1 MNRKEVLEAA
11 IECVTKTRQD
21 QHGNPENTFAMIADL
36 WEMYL
41 THRYDIDLSI
51 EPPDVCVMM
60 TLFKVA
66 RFGVGQHSDDNA
78 IDGAGY
84 FALANELRSEAE
96 KRPSQSTRNELKHGI
111 EWVDDKI
118 RHGGVM
124 DCGK

>member
-41 THRYDIDLSI
+41 AHKYNIDFSL
-51 EPPDVCVMM
+51 EPYDVCMMM

-66 RFGVGQHSDDNA
+66 RFGIGQHSDDNA

-84 FALANELRSEAE
+84 FALANELRSCNENRRSESLSKAFNFDMPTFGIRNDDE
-96 KRPSQSTRNELKHGI
+96 SST
-111 EWVDDKI
+111 DF
-118 RHGGVM
+118 
-124 DCGK
+124 GK

>member
-1 MNRKEVLEAA
+1 
-11 IECVTKTRQD
+11 
-21 QHGNPENTFAMIADL
+21 MIADL

-41 THRYDIDLSI
+41 CHRYGIDLTI
-51 EPPDVCVMM
+51 APQDVCVMM

-66 RFGVGQHSDDNA
+66 RFGVGSHSDDNA

-96 KRPSQSTRNELKHGI
+96 KRHSQSLSEAFNFDMPAFGI
-111 EWVDDKI
+111 KKSDECNT
-118 RHGGVM
+118 